1 MITEPVVF
9 YPEID
14 WENPISEEEFWVT
27 NIFTAWSGVE
37 QRRSRRSI
45 PNRRFSY
52 TVDAHNELD
61 FAISRALIYGGQT
74 LKWLFPLW
82 MSMRRTTQQIEADDE
97 TVWADTSLGRF
108 TTGQAVMFFQRPR
121 RYLHRLITGVAADHI
136 NFDGP
141 LGDVWIKGRTQVI
154 PLMMGRLSPDIDI
167 TMTDLQSGFFSIIF
181 DAIVTEP
188 IPYDI

>member
-82 MSMRRTTQQIEADDE
+82 MSMR
-97 TVWADTSLGRF
+97 RF